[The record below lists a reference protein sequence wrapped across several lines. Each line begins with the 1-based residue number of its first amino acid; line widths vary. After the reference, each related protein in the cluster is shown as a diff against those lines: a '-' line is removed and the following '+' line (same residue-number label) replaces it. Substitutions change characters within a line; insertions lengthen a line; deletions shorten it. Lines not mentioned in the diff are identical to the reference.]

1 MMCLDEGCT
10 LGPLYL
16 YLEFGFAI
24 NLLFSIWNRLYQ
36 DWQITLDRLRSEHAG
51 LKADLLSQEEI
62 ALKQLKDALENG
74 ERRTRRWWIA
84 GRCSGPV
91 CAITIVVIVS
101 HWPPGTVVASMWWQ
115 AVLYVIGF
123 VTLGLMVTMLL
134 STIFANKSAA
144 DKIAELRKSAASL
157 RAARE
162 SATDRQMD
170 LLEEWLRAMRN
181 AN

>member
-1 MMCLDEGCT
+1 MCLDEGCT
-10 LGPLYL
+10 LGSLYL

-36 DWQITLDRLRSEHAG
+36 DWQITLDRLRSEHDR

-62 ALKQLKDALENG
+62 ALKQLEDALESG

-91 CAITIVVIVS
+91 CAIVIVVIVS
-101 HWPPGTVVASMWWQ
+101 HWPPGTVVASTGWQ
-115 AVLYVIGF
+115 AVLYAVGF
-123 VTLGLMVTMLL
+123 VTLGLMVVMLL
-134 STIFANKSAA
+134 SANFANKSATE
-144 DKIAELRKSAASL
+144 KIEELSKSAASL
-157 RAARE
+157 RVARE
-162 SATDRQMD
+162 SATDQQMD
-170 LLEEWLRAMRN
+170 LLAEWLRRMRN